1 MRFVVYEWIWHDFD
15 VLHRHLLLM
24 MVFDCPQAFRHKKRE
39 YILSAFCFCFQGE
52 SQSFCWLKLVELFRI
67 VSRSFT
73 LYFTFLALVIFAL
86 FCWDIH
92 VRGSIFFVL
101 YVSCFNCLLAYVYEF
116 FIDICLYCMLF
127 EIKILFYLLVFF
139 HTCGYAFCLSVSGN
153 IQVDSIKLLSSLAT
167 DGQQLRLNL
176 CL

>member
-101 YVSCFNCLLAYVYEF
+101 YVSCFNCLLTYVMSFSLIYVVIVCCLISRF
-116 FIDICLYCMLF
+116 YFICLYFPHMQLC
-127 EIKILFYLLVFF
+127 ILFKCFRKY
-139 HTCGYAFCLSVSGN
+139 TG
-153 IQVDSIKLLSSLAT
+153 
-167 DGQQLRLNL
+167 
-176 CL
+176 